1 MTDALVFGVI
11 FVAVLMQTL
20 AGFGSAMV
28 AMALLP
34 YWLGLMVATP
44 LVALIAATLEALVLV
59 RWRKALTWRAIWQ
72 LSLGMA
78 VGVPFGVI
86 ALTRVDAGILLPI
99 LGAVI
104 IAYSLYAL
112 LNWRLPELHGSGWAF
127 GAGALAGLL
136 GGAYNVSGP
145 PVIVYGHCRRW
156 SPAEFRGNLQA
167 FFLLGDALVIV
178 GHGIVGNLTP
188 VVWRHYAYALPAI
201 GLGVII
207 GLALERHVGPV
218 AFRRLA
224 LIVLIALGVRLLF

>member
-11 FVAVLMQTL
+11 FSAVLMQTL

-34 YWLGLMVATP
+34 FWLGLMVATP

-59 RWRKALTWRAIWQ
+59 RWREALTWHAIWR
-72 LSLGMA
+72 LSVAMA
-78 VGVPFGVI
+78 AGVPFGVI
-86 ALTRVDAGILLPI
+86 ALARVDAGILLPI
-99 LGAVI
+99 LGVVI

-112 LNWRLPELHGSGWAF
+112 LDRRLPELHGPRWAF

-156 SPAEFRGNLQA
+156 PPAEFRGNLQA

-178 GHGIVGNLTP
+178 AHGVAGNLTP
-188 VVWRHYAYALPAI
+188 VVWHHYAYALPAI
-201 GLGVII
+201 ALGVIV
-207 GLALERHVGPV
+207 GLSLERHVGAV
-218 AFRRLA
+218 AFRRTV
-224 LIVLIALGVRLLF
+224 LIVLLALGVRLLF